1 MEIEVNKKEVDL
13 RYVFGILIFWIG
25 AGLVVLIFIDVLIYN
40 VQINPIAPLIPSVL
54 IPLGIYMMKTSRYA
68 TSVGNRGWAAV
79 TSHLRGGIR

>member
-25 AGLVVLIFIDVLIYN
+25 AGLVVLIFIDFLIHN

-68 TSVGNRGWAAV
+68 TSVGNRGWAGV

>member
-25 AGLVVLIFIDVLIYN
+25 AGLVVLILIDFLIHN
-40 VQINPIAPLIPSVL
+40 VQFNPIAPLIPSVL
-54 IPLGIYMMKTSRYA
+54 IPVGIYMMKTSRYA